1 MIFLIG
7 LAYCEPLL
15 LAVSNVTG
23 HIRKKTDRLDRQ
35 IGLPSR
41 ARQDGWI
48 MWLSIGCGTFPLIN
62 KRLELYNVKKRK

>member
-7 LAYCEPLL
+7 LAYCEPPL

-35 IGLPSR
+35 IGLPLKGKTR
-41 ARQDGWI
+41 WMDNVAVYRVWDI
-48 MWLSIGCGTFPLIN
+48 PTN
-62 KRLELYNVKKRK
+62 K